1 MNADKTRARSSSRRA
16 ACNGGVVIA
25 IFRYAFA
32 LLALAA
38 AGAAGAQEYP
48 SRPVRVV
55 APFAPGGATDVLTR
69 IVSQKL
75 YDRWGQTVIVD
86 NRVGASGNIGAELVA
101 KSAAPDGYTLLMAGA
116 PHAINMSLFRNLR
129 YDLAKDLAPIS
140 AVATFPSVIALHPAL
155 PARSVKELIALARAR
170 PGQLNFGSA
179 GNGSPNHL
187 SMELFKTMAKVE
199 MTHIP
204 YKGGSGQM
212 VTDLLAGQ
220 VQLASMGLPP
230 SMPYVKSGKL
240 RAIAIT
246 GAKRSPLLPDVPTVA
261 EAGLPGFDVSSWYG
275 VFAPLGL
282 PANLVTKLN
291 GDIVAVLSTADMKER
306 LASLGA
312 EPAPMTPEEFGR
324 YVQDEIAKWAKVVKE
339 SGAKID

>member
-1 MNADKTRARSSSRRA
+1 MVS
-16 ACNGGVVIA
+16 A
-25 IFRYAFA
+25 IPTHVTLLFVA
-32 LLALAA
+32 L
-38 AGAAGAQEYP
+38 AGAAAAQDYP
-48 SRPVRVV
+48 SRPVRMV

-86 NRVGASGNIGAELVA
+86 NRVGASGNIGAEFVA

-129 YDLAKDLAPIS
+129 YDLARDLAPVS
-140 AVATFPSVIALHPAL
+140 AVATFPSLIALHPSL
-155 PARSVKELIALARAR
+155 PARSVKDLIALARSR

-187 SMELFKTMAKVE
+187 SMELFKTMAKVD

-230 SMPYVKSGKL
+230 SMPYVKAGKL
-240 RAIAIT
+240 RAIAVT
-246 GAKRSPLLPDVPTVA
+246 STKRSPLLPDVPTVA

-282 PANLVTKLN
+282 SRELLTRLS
-291 GDIVAVLSTADMKER
+291 GDIVAILGTPDMKER

-312 EPAPMTPEEFGR
+312 EPAPMTPDEFGR
-324 YVQDEIAKWAKVVKE
+324 FVQDEIAKWSKVVKE

>member
-1 MNADKTRARSSSRRA
+1 MAISRLA
-16 ACNGGVVIA
+16 WLPV
-25 IFRYAFA
+25 F
-32 LLALAA
+32 ALAA
-38 AGAAGAQEYP
+38 SAGAQEYP
-48 SRPVRVV
+48 TRPVRMV

-86 NRVGASGNIGAELVA
+86 NRVGASGNIGAEFVA

-129 YDLAKDLAPIS
+129 YDLAKDLAPVS
-140 AVATFPSVIALHPAL
+140 AVATFPSLIALHPSL
-155 PARSVKELIALARAR
+155 PARSVKDLIALARSR

-187 SMELFKTMAKVE
+187 SMELFKTMARVD

-230 SMPYVKSGKL
+230 SMPYVKAGKL
-240 RAIAIT
+240 RAIAVT
-246 GAKRSPLLPDVPTVA
+246 STRRSPLLPDVPTVA

-282 PANLVTKLN
+282 SRELVVRLN
-291 GDIVAVLSTADMKER
+291 SDLVAILNAADIKER

-312 EPAPMTPEEFGR
+312 EPSPMSPDEFAR
-324 YVQDEIAKWAKVVKE
+324 FVQDEIAKWGKVVKE